1 MTVPSLFTEAFEII
15 DLGVFLDQAAYP
27 PWGFKATHVSHEKGG
42 AAMANFLNVR
52 GMASDDGDQVSR
64 DDFPE
69 SMGLAWTDVKMS
81 DHAGNHI
88 DAPYHFGPLVE
99 GQPAKTIDQ
108 VPLEWCMGEGV
119 RLDFRSH
126 AGRDISVA
134 DLEAE
139 LARTGAELQPGMIV
153 LLWTGADQYIDD
165 DDKYFQLQGGL
176 SSEGL
181 NYLLDRG
188 VRLVGIDA
196 YAMDVSFETMS
207 RSVEEAQVGR
217 PAQFFPLH
225 FVGRAREHMHLEK
238 LTNLGALP
246 RSTGFVFVA
255 FPVKL
260 RDGSAGWVR
269 PVALV
274 PRSHFEEPPPG

>member
-1 MTVPSLFTEAFEII
+1 MTASSLFTEPFEII
-15 DLGVFLDQAAYP
+15 DLRVFLDQAAYP
-27 PWGFKATHVSHEKGG
+27 PWGFKATHISHQKGG

-52 GMASDDGDQVSR
+52 GMATAEGDQVTR

-88 DAPYHFGPLVE
+88 DAPYHFGPSVE
-99 GQPAKTIDQ
+99 GSPAKTIDQ
-108 VPLEWCMGEGV
+108 VPLEWCIGEGL

-126 AGRDISVA
+126 AGRDIGVA

-139 LARTGAELQPGMIV
+139 MARLGAELHPGMIV
-153 LLWTGADQYIDD
+153 LLWTGADQYLDD

-176 SSEGL
+176 SPEGL
-181 NYLLDRG
+181 NYLLDEG

-196 YAMDVSFETMS
+196 YAMDVSYNTMS
-207 RSVEEAQVGR
+207 ESLEEVQDGRQAQL
-217 PAQFFPLH
+217 FPLH

-246 RSTGFVFVA
+246 RATGFVFVA
-255 FPVKL
+255 FPIKL

-274 PRSHFEEPPPG
+274 PRSHFEDQPAG